1 MAIIA
6 QRYQWME
13 TLALL
18 VILIAVGVVTYSGIE
33 PAQRSQIQ
41 LEAGLE
47 QLRNLEL
54 AHRREHK
61 HFFDSTDPAIGLEWE
76 WLENY
81 EWESEVGWNDFEI
94 TVRADLDGD
103 GQEGIW
109 RIHNKIPEVQR
120 ISED

>member
-1 MAIIA
+1 MTALCC
-6 QRYQWME
+6 QRLE
-13 TLALL
+13 TLLLL
-18 VILIAVGVVTYSGIE
+18 VVLIAVGVGTYSRVE
-33 PAQRSQIQ
+33 PSQRRQIQ

-47 QLRNLEL
+47 QLYGLEL